1 MKKYVLLLGLL
12 IQVVSVLAQETS
24 VGKSIFS
31 VHAGPSWYL
40 GKMIG
45 ITNNSDAYRNDL
57 RNGIAWD
64 ANYYFLGDKYIFGS
78 FKLAPGLVYQGGRYK
93 NTHDESS
100 DKILMH
106 YIAPQLALFMVKQKY
121 NLSLSTGVGY
131 QHYKDKS
138 FVSVIYFDNKPALYG
153 SDGIRIYEI
162 MPNSNGF
169 GKAVSNEILK
179 HTSPNSDYEK
189 YKSEAHYIYQKEYT
203 GDDTISVYLNF
214 YAATYSTR
222 FGYVKDESAWMSD
235 AKIDLKLND
244 NSDYSVVKF
253 TVPQDGSEYNKSIKE
268 MFSNDVYAYYFGDNA
283 NNNDS
288 ISKELTIQ
296 AIKSLVKSN
305 KDIDINKSIETLIK
319 SCLLY
324 TSPSPRDRG

>member
-12 IQVVSVLAQETS
+12 IQAVSVLAQETS

-64 ANYYFLGDKYIFGS
+64 ADYYFLGDKYIFGS

-138 FVSVIYFDNKPALYG
+138 FGGEYRLSPLV
-153 SDGIRIYEI
+153 GI
-162 MPNSNGF
+162 
-169 GKAVSNEILK
+169 
-179 HTSPNSDYEK
+179 
-189 YKSEAHYIYQKEYT
+189 
-203 GDDTISVYLNF
+203 
-214 YAATYSTR
+214 
-222 FGYVKDESAWMSD
+222 SA
-235 AKIDLKLND
+235 KLNWIVT
-244 NSDYSVVKF
+244 SSESYSVRYHGQKWQVES
-253 TVPQDGSEYNKSIKE
+253 PELSGGGGC
-268 MFSNDVYAYYFGDNA
+268 FSQLSLLFGMN
-283 NNNDS
+283 
-288 ISKELTIQ
+288 LHF
-296 AIKSLVKSN
+296 
-305 KDIDINKSIETLIK
+305 
-319 SCLLY
+319 
-324 TSPSPRDRG
+324 

>member
-12 IQVVSVLAQETS
+12 IPVVSVLAQETS

-31 VHAGPSWYL
+31 VHAGPSWYF

-121 NLSLSTGVGY
+121 NLSLSTGW
-131 QHYKDKS
+131 D
-138 FVSVIYFDNKPALYG
+138 
-153 SDGIRIYEI
+153 
-162 MPNSNGF
+162 
-169 GKAVSNEILK
+169 
-179 HTSPNSDYEK
+179 
-189 YKSEAHYIYQKEYT
+189 
-203 GDDTISVYLNF
+203 ISII
-214 YAATYSTR
+214 
-222 FGYVKDESAWMSD
+222 
-235 AKIDLKLND
+235 KIKVLCTA
-244 NSDYSVVKF
+244 S
-253 TVPQDGSEYNKSIKE
+253 
-268 MFSNDVYAYYFGDNA
+268 
-283 NNNDS
+283 
-288 ISKELTIQ
+288 
-296 AIKSLVKSN
+296 
-305 KDIDINKSIETLIK
+305 
-319 SCLLY
+319 
-324 TSPSPRDRG
+324 RGMCQ

>member
-12 IQVVSVLAQETS
+12 IQAVSVLAQETS

-78 FKLAPGLVYQGGRYK
+78 FKLVPGLIYQGGRYK

-138 FVSVIYFDNKPALYG
+138 FVYGKPRNVSMNKLAYNLSAGGEYRLSPLV
-153 SDGIRIYEI
+153 GI
-162 MPNSNGF
+162 
-169 GKAVSNEILK
+169 
-179 HTSPNSDYEK
+179 
-189 YKSEAHYIYQKEYT
+189 
-203 GDDTISVYLNF
+203 
-214 YAATYSTR
+214 
-222 FGYVKDESAWMSD
+222 SA
-235 AKIDLKLND
+235 KLNWIVT
-244 NSDYSVVKF
+244 SSESYSVRYHGQKWQVES
-253 TVPQDGSEYNKSIKE
+253 PELSGGGGC
-268 MFSNDVYAYYFGDNA
+268 FSQLSLLFGMN
-283 NNNDS
+283 
-288 ISKELTIQ
+288 LHF
-296 AIKSLVKSN
+296 
-305 KDIDINKSIETLIK
+305 
-319 SCLLY
+319 
-324 TSPSPRDRG
+324 